1 MPCAGIPVDDMN
13 SWADSCP
20 TKAGY
25 DELGNYMTYNS
36 AICFAAVGHVTRGQA
51 ERMHYVTSE
60 RNPVMYAWGQYY
72 AGTSPSP
79 PPSSTW
85 PADVFNRTCKV
96 SGAQR
101 GRDVWQAGRQAGR
114 RYPTTP
120 APSGPALLAQG

>member
-1 MPCAGIPVDDMN
+1 MCCCRAGRRLRLAGVPVDDMN

-36 AICFAAVGHVTRGQA
+36 AICFAAVGHLTRGQA

-72 AGTSPSP
+72 AMAMPPQPPAATSPP
-79 PPSSTW
+79 
-85 PADVFNRTCKV
+85 DVFNKTCKV
-96 SGAQR
+96 GPSEGW
-101 GRDVWQAGRQAGR
+101 GSTGCSS
-114 RYPTTP
+114 TT
-120 APSGPALLAQG
+120 A